1 MNITPEP
8 PSPEPE
14 YPQHTAP
21 RHRKRQR
28 LGGIAEVR
36 MSPVEMLSK
45 AERNIMY
52 EIQKYGWGNIE
63 MLQHIGGAYPD
74 STEAAEAEKRFE
86 KYRKVYKFMLENGI
100 DFPR

>member
-8 PSPEPE
+8 PSPAPE
-14 YPQHTAP
+14 YPQHKSAG
-21 RHRKRQR
+21 RRKMQR

-36 MSPVEMLSK
+36 ISPVEMLSK

-63 MLQHIGGAYPD
+63 MQHMGGAYPD

>member
-8 PSPEPE
+8 PSPAPE
-14 YPQHTAP
+14 YPQHKSAG
-21 RHRKRQR
+21 RRKIQR
-28 LGGIAEVR
+28 LGGVAEPHIP
-36 MSPVEMLSK
+36 PVEMLSK

-52 EIQKYGWGNIE
+52 EIQRFGWHHFE
-63 MLQHIGGAYPD
+63 MQHIGGAYPN

>member
-1 MNITPEP
+1 MNITPQP
-8 PSPEPE
+8 PAPSPE
-14 YPQHTAP
+14 YPQHKSAG
-21 RHRKRQR
+21 RRKMQR

-52 EIQKYGWGNIE
+52 EIQRFGWKAIE
-63 MLQHIGGAYPD
+63 TQRIGVIVTD
-74 STEAAEAEKRFE
+74 SDELARAEKRFE
-86 KYRKVYKFMLENGI
+86 KYRRVHDFMIENGI

>member
-14 YPQHTAP
+14 YPQRTAP
-21 RHRKRQR
+21 RHKKIQR
-28 LGGIAEVR
+28 LGGIAEVQI
-36 MSPVEMLSK
+36 SQIEKLSK
-45 AERNIMY
+45 AELNIMY
-52 EIQKYGWGNIE
+52 DIQRFGWE
-63 MLQHIGGAYPD
+63 FVETQLIGGIFTD
-74 STEAAEAEKRFE
+74 SNELARAEKRFE

>member
-8 PSPEPE
+8 PSPAPE
-14 YPQHTAP
+14 YPQHKSAG
-21 RHRKRQR
+21 RRKMQR

-36 MSPVEMLSK
+36 ISPVEMLSK

-52 EIQKYGWGNIE
+52 EIQRFGWKAIE
-63 MLQHIGGAYPD
+63 MQHMGGAYPD